1 MINHNQ
7 NPFSRV
13 SYCFRLFGEFEK
25 VFERQVRVA
34 HLHSAARALSSPS
47 RCFQSPF
54 QLSTN
59 LDKDLSDCFLCWDA
73 RTGSFHQRQKAIN
86 IMCFFHIVKLYT
98 AKIKYT
104 RSFDNSSM
112 SSNKIEIFIRV
123 DERKRNRN
131 FAYYFCRIHIF
142 SA

>member
-1 MINHNQ
+1 MIIHNQ
-7 NPFSRV
+7 NPFCRV
-13 SYCFRLFGEFEK
+13 SYCFRLFGEFAK

-34 HLHSAARALSSPS
+34 HWHSAARALSSPS

-54 QLSTN
+54 ELSTN
-59 LDKDLSDCFLCWDA
+59 LNKDLFDCFLCWDA
-73 RTGSFHQRQKAIN
+73 RTGNFHQRQKAIN

-104 RSFDNSSM
+104 RIFDN

-142 SA
+142 SV

>member
-1 MINHNQ
+1 M
-7 NPFSRV
+7 
-13 SYCFRLFGEFEK
+13 EFEK

-86 IMCFFHIVKLYT
+86 IMCFFHIVKLLHC
-98 AKIKYT
+98 K
-104 RSFDNSSM
+104 
-112 SSNKIEIFIRV
+112 NKIHKEF
-123 DERKRNRN
+123 
-131 FAYYFCRIHIF
+131 
-142 SA
+142 